1 MRPTL
6 IRLAAL
12 ALCAVAPP
20 VLAVCT
26 TVKGSF
32 DETQLVGSAC
42 LSPVGLCSVSQ
53 IRGELQG
60 EARFTASSVTPNF
73 ESALTG
79 LVFVTGDIVITGAR
93 LGPRSGNVYLKNGA
107 VFRTVGA
114 GDLSDVQV
122 VVGGDGDFAGAS
134 GAVRVSGTLLNGS
147 GTSRFEG
154 TVCFPQ

>member
-6 IRLAAL
+6 TRLATL
-12 ALCAVAPP
+12 ALCAAAPP

-26 TVKGSF
+26 TVKGTF
-32 DETQLVGSAC
+32 DETQVVGPAC

-53 IRGELQG
+53 ISGELQG
-60 EARFTASSVTPNF
+60 RARFTASSIIPNMDG
-73 ESALTG
+73 ALTG
-79 LVFVTGDIVITGAR
+79 LVFITGDIVIIGAR
-93 LGPRSGNVYLKNGA
+93 LGSRSGNVYLKNGA
-107 VFRTVGA
+107 VYRTVGA

-154 TVCFPQ
+154 TVCFPS